1 MFTTLTIDPRGRV
14 GCAAVSAYMSYVS
27 PLAVGCPS
35 KSSPYQL
42 VVHSQTA
49 RGFVRPAADL
59 VLIVEGESF
68 STLIGRGLP
77 GFPVAVGFAVGI
89 NTSIPNPKNT
99 VCNAKNTFAFMVS

>member
-1 MFTTLTIDPRGRV
+1 
-14 GCAAVSAYMSYVS
+14 
-27 PLAVGCPS
+27 LAVGWPS

-49 RGFVRPAADL
+49 SGFICPAGVVVLVVERG
-59 VLIVEGESF
+59 SF
-68 STLIGRGLP
+68 STLLGRGLP

-99 VCNAKNTFAFMVS
+99 VCNATNTFAFMVS

>member
-49 RGFVRPAADL
+49 RGFVCPAANL
-59 VLIVEGESF
+59 VVEGEYF
-68 STLIGRGLP
+68 STLLGRGLP

-99 VCNAKNTFAFMVS
+99 VCNATNNFAFMVS